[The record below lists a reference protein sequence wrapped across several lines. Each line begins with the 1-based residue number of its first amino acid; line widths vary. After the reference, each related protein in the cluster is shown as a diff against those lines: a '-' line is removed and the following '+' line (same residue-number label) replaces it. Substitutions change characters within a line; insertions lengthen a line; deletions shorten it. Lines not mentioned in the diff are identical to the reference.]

1 MSERPPKP
9 KMRVNGREM
18 MRVQGVYMYVINRS
32 GQVGA
37 IMGFHPMVVVIYEDA
52 FDREPV
58 KGYLRVDRW
67 VYPLARSFSPIYI
80 WGPDRL
86 IMPEPFS
93 SLTEP
98 IYVVVRIPFAMSQFQ
113 KATLWNLL
121 DVNAHVC
128 GKFANFTKDQLL
140 AMDKLFKLTEL
151 TPHERLVLDKA
162 EDGVCPPGTKD
173 LPSLRKHTMGHK
185 LLAFERKEGKLS
197 ICFNTSDRKAL
208 LNSISKEAERRKP
221 DNKRKCPPLSFQQMG
236 REYSSPV
243 LPTEQSE
250 GRPNW
255 PGNHPDLIVLPAV
268 RGNLLRL
275 YVLGPRDPQHI
286 KVSTVMEWIRVTELM
301 FKAVAEV
308 FQEQVRLRREKE
320 EHGVPP
326 SFEGRRQRLFG
337 GWGGAES
344 LNGFGIN
351 ERNTA
356 KCNGPYV
363 NLSQIDPAYDLMF
376 QNALKLQNLEAAA
389 NVFDYAV
396 NGCNLELLVY
406 SPNLSDVERSS
417 PTRWLAP
424 LVPRPLVVR
433 YRTLTSTFATLMT
446 ISATV
451 EGDLVYDKHTNYLE
465 RIHEDCEH
473 HYPKLRP
480 RNPLL
485 DPQYPYPREP
495 SPYMMV

>member
-1 MSERPPKP
+1 MSSQPPEP
-9 KMRVNGREM
+9 KMRVNGREL
-18 MRVQGVYMYVINRS
+18 MRIQGVYMYVINRS

-37 IMGFHPMVVVIYEDA
+37 IMGFHPMVVIVYEDA
-52 FDREPV
+52 FDHEPV

-67 VYPLARSFSPIYI
+67 IYPLARSFSPIYI

-98 IYVVVRIPFAMSQFQ
+98 MYVVVRIPFGMSQYQ
-113 KATLWNLL
+113 KASLWNLL

-128 GKFANFTKDQLL
+128 GKFASFTKNELL

-162 EDGVCPPGTKD
+162 EDGVCPPGTED

-185 LLAFERKEGKLS
+185 LLAFESKEGKLS
-197 ICFNTSDRKAL
+197 ICFNASNKKAL
-208 LNSISKEAERRKP
+208 LNNLSKEAERCKP
-221 DNKRKCPPLSFQQMG
+221 DNKGKCLPLSLQQVG
-236 REYSSPV
+236 SEYPSPV
-243 LPTEQSE
+243 FPTEQSE
-250 GRPNW
+250 SNW
-255 PGNHPDLIVLPAV
+255 LGTHPDLIVLPAV
-268 RGNLLRL
+268 RGNLMRL

-286 KVSTVMEWIRVTELM
+286 NVSTVMEWIRVTELM
-301 FKAVAEV
+301 FQAVAQV
-308 FQEQVRLRREKE
+308 FREQVRLRREKE

-326 SFEGRRQRLFG
+326 SFEGRRQRLFS
-337 GWGGAES
+337 GWGRAES

-351 ERNTA
+351 KRTA
-356 KCNGPYV
+356 TKCNAAYISL
-363 NLSQIDPAYDLMF
+363 NQIDPACELM
-376 QNALKLQNLEAAA
+376 LQNTLRLQDLEAAA
-389 NVFDYAV
+389 DVFDHAI
-396 NGCNLELLVY
+396 NRCNLELLVY
-406 SPNLSDVERSS
+406 SPDMSGVERSS

-424 LVPRPLVVR
+424 LVPRPLIVR
-433 YRTLTSTFATLMT
+433 YHALVSTFATLIT

-451 EGDLVYDKHTNYLE
+451 EGDLMYDKQTNYLE
-465 RIHEDCEH
+465 RIYEDCEH
-473 HYPKLRP
+473 HRPKLRP